1 MSVIRE
7 TGADEGPFREPGD
20 DRCLPQG
27 TIILKCSDF
36 DNRVKR
42 LMACEF
48 ENQVFW
54 EENPRFLGK
63 AVNPLHLIG
72 NNQDVGAYPTVS

>member
-1 MSVIRE
+1 
-7 TGADEGPFREPGD
+7 
-20 DRCLPQG
+20 
-27 TIILKCSDF
+27 
-36 DNRVKR
+36 
-42 LMACEF
+42 MACEF

-72 NNQDVGAYPTVS
+72 NNQDAGAYPTVS